1 MLHTTRSRLILTTLA
16 AAAALAACG
25 GGGGGAGSGGGG
37 GGTTPVNRHP
47 HADRIEPLDTKN
59 STSSASAAKQ
69 TPVRSARPTGVAAT
83 NIALPAPAAA
93 QLQTLK
99 NLNAA
104 SDQPKALQV
113 GFGRE
118 VPLAANGLAEHLVWT
133 PLADG
138 SQVAA
143 VTISSE
149 GARGIRIPAV
159 VQSLPEGAVLRFL
172 ADGQADVAEQ
182 YSAQDIR
189 AIAQRQ
195 AAAGTTGAA
204 AQTIHGPY
212 FDGDRATIEIQLP
225 AGADVNAVHVAVPR
239 LQHLVQSVTDIVLN
253 TDAVAK
259 HVNHIGRAAGNC
271 HQDAMCSAPETQRRA
286 VAKYLVDGDSYDYLT
301 QQVVHGTGMCTGTL
315 MNNTA
320 DDKTPYFATAWHC
333 LSQQSEAD
341 TVRSYW
347 FFHSAACGQPNTVN
361 PAYQQLGG
369 GSQLVYTQ
377 QPTDFTMLKLN
388 AAAPAGAY
396 FSGSYTGGND
406 LNLSIEGLHHP
417 AGDLMKYSKGS
428 ITGWVNATFD
438 QVDVNGQRYRTG
450 RMAADSA
457 TQATGTHIQVR
468 WSEGTTLGGS
478 SGSGLLR
485 TMDGKRYLIGVLSGG
500 GASCERPQAPD
511 WYGRFDRVWQ
521 DSPSVRSSL
530 RPR

>member
-25 GGGGGAGSGGGG
+25 GGGGGAG

-47 HADRIEPLDTKN
+47 HADRIEPLDTKT
-59 STSSASAAKQ
+59 STSSASAAKHA
-69 TPVRSARPTGVAAT
+69 PVRSARPTGVAAT

-159 VQSLPEGAVLRFL
+159 VQSLPEGAILRFL
-172 ADGQADVAEQ
+172 ADGQADAAEQ

-212 FDGDRATIEIQLP
+212 FDGDRATLEIQVP
-225 AGADVNAVHVAVPR
+225 AGADVNTVNVAVPR

-253 TDAVAK
+253 TDAVTK
-259 HVNHIGRAAGNC
+259 HTRHIGDADKQGNC

-286 VAKYLVDGDSYDYLT
+286 VAKYLVDGYSYDRKT

-347 FFHSAACGQPNTVN
+347 FFHSAACGQPKVN
-361 PAYQQLGG
+361 AAYQQLGDG
-369 GSQLVYTQ
+369 AQLVYTQ

-428 ITGWVNATFD
+428 ITGWANVTFE
-438 QVDVNGQRYRTG
+438 QEDVNGQSYRTG
-450 RMAADSA
+450 NMTAHPA

-500 GASCERPQAPD
+500 RASCKYRQEPD